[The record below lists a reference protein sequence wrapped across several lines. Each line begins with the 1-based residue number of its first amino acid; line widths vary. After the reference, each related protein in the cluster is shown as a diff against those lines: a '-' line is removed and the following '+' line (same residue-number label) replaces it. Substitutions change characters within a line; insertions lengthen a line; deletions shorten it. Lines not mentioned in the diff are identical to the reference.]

1 MSTEPRAAKPAR
13 PRPAQAVTAMGVL
26 LLVARNKRMIAGWT
40 CAAAVVGIAVSL
52 LLPKTFTGVTRI
64 LPPQQGQST
73 AAMMLGQLGGGLGAL
88 TGGSL
93 GIKNPSDL
101 YIGMLKSRTVADALI
116 ERFKLKELYE
126 AKYLDDARGRLEKDS
141 RFASDKS
148 GIITIQADAADPKLA
163 ADLANAYVEQL
174 HKLTTTLAISEA
186 AQRRVFFERQ
196 TQQTKDKLADA
207 EVKLRQALDSGGLV
221 SVDAQ
226 GRAAVETVARLRGQ
240 ISAKEIQIGA
250 MKGYAAPSNPDLQ
263 RAEKELSSMRQELAR
278 LESGGPGSETVSGGD
293 VKGMGHIRL
302 MREVKYNEALFEA
315 LAKQYELARVEEAM
329 EAPLVQV
336 LDKAAPPEK
345 KSGPKRAQIV
355 ILATLGG
362 FVAAVLAALAKNAL
376 ETARQDPSFEAQ
388 LSALRAAW
396 SRRKPE

>member
-1 MSTEPRAAKPAR
+1 MSTDPSAAQPSP
-13 PRPAQAVTAMGVL
+13 PRPASEVSLLGLLIVAV
-26 LLVARNKRMIAGWT
+26 RYKRMIAVCT
-40 CAAAVVGIAVSL
+40 LVVAVVAVIYAL
-52 LLPKTFTGVTRI
+52 TLPKTFTGVTRI

-73 AAMMLGQLGGGLGAL
+73 AAMMLAQMGGGLGAL
-88 TGGSL
+88 AGGVI
-93 GIKNPSDL
+93 GKGASDL
-101 YIGMLKSRTVADALI
+101 YIGMLKSDTVSDALI
-116 ERFKLKELYE
+116 ERFKLKEQYE
-126 AKYLDDARGRLEKDS
+126 AKYLVDARFRLAASS
-141 RFASDKS
+141 RFASEKS

-240 ISAKEIQIGA
+240 ISAKEIQIGS
-250 MKGYAAPSNPDLQ
+250 MKSYAAPSNPDLQ

-278 LESGGPGSETVSGGD
+278 LESGAPDREVVGGGD

-302 MREVKYNEALFEA
+302 MREVKYNDCL
-315 LAKQYELARVEEAM
+315 LYT
-329 EAPLVQV
+329 
-336 LDKAAPPEK
+336 
-345 KSGPKRAQIV
+345 S
-355 ILATLGG
+355 
-362 FVAAVLAALAKNAL
+362 
-376 ETARQDPSFEAQ
+376 PSPRDGL
-388 LSALRAAW
+388 LSRMPSSA
-396 SRRKPE
+396 